1 MSSRSAPI
9 FCRYMRRRKWMAA
22 GAAMARL
29 SRRKK
34 TVPTLVRL
42 NKKRKEPA
50 IKSTE
55 MQTSTAM
62 EAVSK
67 RLRITNSLWWGVAS
81 LCFTLSYLAGSV
93 TSDR

>member
-1 MSSRSAPI
+1 
-9 FCRYMRRRKWMAA
+9 MAA
-22 GAAMARL
+22 RAAMARL

-50 IKSTE
+50 IKTTE
-55 MQTSTAM
+55 MAISTAM

-67 RLRITNSLWWGVAS
+67 RLRITNSLWRPS
-81 LCFTLSYLAGSV
+81 ETFRSGSR
-93 TSDR
+93 S

>member
-9 FCRYMRRRKWMAA
+9 FCRYMRRRKRMAA
-22 GAAMARL
+22 RAAMARL

-50 IKSTE
+50 IKTTE
-55 MQTSTAM
+55 MAISTAM

-67 RLRITNSLWWGVAS
+67 RLRITKSLWWGVAS
-81 LCFTLSYLAGSV
+81 LCFTLSHLTGSV
-93 TSDR
+93 TYDR